1 MKSGK
6 LLLKW
11 LKLDL
16 KKYEKQ
22 HNRGKWQ
29 KVLLIV
35 YELGGKEGEKA
46 TQSGKMAES
55 VANRFFMR

>member
-29 KVLLIV
+29 KVLLIGFLRDDMLNN
-35 YELGGKEGEKA
+35 E
-46 TQSGKMAES
+46 
-55 VANRFFMR
+55 

>member
-55 VANRFFMR
+55 VADSA